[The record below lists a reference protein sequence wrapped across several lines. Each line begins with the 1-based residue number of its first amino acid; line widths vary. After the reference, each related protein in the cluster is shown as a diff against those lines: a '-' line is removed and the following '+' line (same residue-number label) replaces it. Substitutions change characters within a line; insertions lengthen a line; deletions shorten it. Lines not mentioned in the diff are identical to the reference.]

1 VILTGLQK
9 LYTLHLDG
17 TPSREV
23 IPGTA
28 LFWVE
33 VLTVDRIWAQARDQ
47 PRLEAAFAILG
58 RTRERWPAPAHLLAA
73 LPRPDEKHQRRL
85 DKPKQDPARARAS
98 IAEAEQLLR
107 GINRRETPPI
117 PTEGTAT

>member
-1 VILTGLQK
+1 MILTGLQK

-33 VLTVDRIWAQARDQ
+33 VLTADRVWDESRDR

-73 LPRPDEKHQRRL
+73 LPKPEEQRRL
-85 DKPKQDPARARAS
+85 GKPAPDPERARAA
-98 IAEAEQLLR
+98 IAEAADLLSGAR
-107 GINRRETPPI
+107 RREASAEEAP
-117 PTEGTAT
+117 